1 MPIVTAQRM
10 WREYIRFSFDRPV
23 SENYF
28 LIPVT
33 SAIITYSHWCTQKN
47 KVSSYV
53 SRIFNEKFEP
63 VSRPKVYRNFNLV
76 RVKTE
81 KEGYK
86 YSLDLSDLVEK
97 LSIPNG
103 YYIEIL
109 VMAFTGQKE
118 KVIYPFEVKV
128 DSVPELKQQVESE
141 LETLSK
147 ISTIF
152 EASSVFKEIGLKD
165 IAKELSDGYTKFET
179 GDYDGVI
186 KAYRKVVEG
195 FRNYFKK
202 EVKEPGTGA
211 SKRLID
217 SSASR
222 TENLVD
228 FLSKTYSLL
237 SNFGEHYGTK
247 AFDEEAIFT
256 RKLVES
262 ISEYISK
269 KLRK

>member
-1 MPIVTAQRM
+1 MPIVIAQPVR
-10 WREYIRFSFDRPV
+10 REHIVKSFDSIV
-23 SENYF
+23 GKYYF
-28 LIPVT
+28 LVPIT
-33 SAIITYSHWCTQKN
+33 SAISAYIHWCTQKN
-47 KVSSYV
+47 GISSYV
-53 SRIFNEKFEP
+53 SRIFNEKFEL
-63 VSRPKVYRNFNLV
+63 VSRPKVYRNFDFV
-76 RVKTE
+76 RVIR
-81 KEGYK
+81 EGDYEF
-86 YSLDLSDLVEK
+86 SLDLSDLAEK
-97 LSIPNG
+97 LSIPSG

-109 VMAFTGQKE
+109 AMAFTGQKE
-118 KVIYPFEVKV
+118 KVIFPFEIKV
-128 DSVPELKQQVESE
+128 DSVPGLKGRVESE

-152 EASSVFKEIGLKD
+152 EASNVFKEIGLKD
-165 IAKELSDGYTKFET
+165 IAKELSDGHTKFET

-202 EVKEPGTGA
+202 EVKESGAAA

-217 SSASR
+217 DSASR